1 MRDASGEDGAGT
13 GVWTS
18 SRLIAAVRAYL
29 DAGRAAALALAAVAA
44 VVAVAVAVDVFP
56 YRSLNHDEGVYLQ
69 QADLLL
75 SGRVFLRPPVEDAF
89 RPWFFVES
97 DRGLYSK
104 YAPVPSTVFALGELL
119 GGYAV
124 ALAAI
129 AAGLVAGT
137 VALGRE
143 LFDARVG
150 ALAGVLLLATP
161 LFVVHS
167 GLFLPYALTTA
178 LNVGFAVWYLRG
190 ERRASRRDATLA
202 GGAVGLAFF
211 ARPYT
216 AVLFALPFVAHA
228 VVTLVRSGAWR
239 IPLAA
244 AGVLGEGVGDGDDHG
259 GVDDRSS
266 DDRSSDDRKRDLFV
280 RRAVTATLGSAGVLA
295 ALGYNVVVTGDPFVF
310 PYLAFAPEDGVGFG
324 ERAILGHVV
333 DYTPELGIEANRLV
347 LETLF
352 TDWVVAGSLGA
363 AVAAAGVALTL
374 VGRGIPG
381 DGGGDTNSDAGGA
394 LGGRVRRGL
403 LAATFASVAAGN
415 VAFWGNY
422 NVLGALEVRTDGLIH
437 YLGPYYHYDLI
448 VPTAVFAAVACVAAA
463 DRLRAVAASLA
474 ERADDID
481 PRHARAVATAVL
493 LVAGAAAGG
502 VAAGAVGETVD
513 RNEAVTEELRAGYG
527 PLVDGGDPGAAVP
540 EGSVVFLP
548 TPYGPWL
555 NHPFQALRND
565 PGHDGPRVY
574 ALSDTRELEV
584 ARAYPDRDLYRYV
597 YAGSWVP
604 TDDSP
609 VRGGIREV
617 ERVAGDRIYL
627 NATLERPESVEGTT
641 VRVTGDRG
649 STYLVATDAGGPL
662 SLSMVVEDGELRV
675 SGDDL
680 AVGGGR
686 GDDEGAVLP
695 LDDGDEIDVEV
706 FVSTGPASG
715 YSYRL
720 SFPYERIDGTARA
733 LTATVERCPVPTRCV
748 PVGVGERPVDRGAE
762 VTLSSST

>member
-1 MRDASGEDGAGT
+1 MTGASTERERDESAGSEDGTAARA
-13 GVWTS
+13 V
-18 SRLIAAVRAYL
+18 AAVRSRL
-29 DAGRAAALALAAVAA
+29 DAGRVAAIVLAAIGAAVAV
-44 VVAVAVAVDVFP
+44 VVATGVFP
-56 YRSLNHDEGVYLQ
+56 FRSLNHDEGVYLQ
-69 QADLLL
+69 QADMLL
-75 SGRVFLRPPVEDAF
+75 SGQVFLRPPVEDAF

-97 DRGLYSK
+97 ERGLYSK
-104 YAPVPSTVFALGELL
+104 YAPVPSTVFALGKLL
-119 GGYAV
+119 GGYTV
-124 ALAAI
+124 ALAGI

-167 GLFLPYALTTA
+167 GVYLPYALTAT
-178 LNVGFAVWYLRG
+178 LNVAFAVWYLRG
-190 ERRASRRDATLA
+190 ERRESRRDATLA
-202 GGAVGLAFF
+202 GAAVGLAFF

-216 AVLFALPFVAHA
+216 AVLFATPFVLHA
-228 VVTLVRSGAWR
+228 VVTLAASGAWR
-239 IPLAA
+239 VPPAA
-244 AGVLGEGVGDGDDHG
+244 AEL
-259 GVDDRSS
+259 VDEPADERA
-266 DDRSSDDRKRDLFV
+266 RGLFV
-280 RRAVTATLGSAGVLA
+280 RRLITAALGTAGVLA
-295 ALGYNVVVTGDPFVF
+295 TFGYNAVVTGDPFLF

-333 DYTPELGIEANRLV
+333 DYTPELGVEANRLV
-347 LETLF
+347 LDTLF

-363 AVAAAGVALTL
+363 AAAAAGVALAL
-374 VGRGIPG
+374 VGRGLPG
-381 DGGGDTNSDAGGA
+381 DHKAGDGA

-415 VAFWGNY
+415 VAFWGNF
-422 NVLGALEVRTDGLIH
+422 NVLGALEVRTDGLIY

-448 VPTAVFAAVACVAAA
+448 VPTAVFAAVACVALADGLRGAA
-463 DRLRAVAASLA
+463 TQLA
-474 ERADDID
+474 ERAGRVE
-481 PRHARAVATAVL
+481 PRHARAVATVAL

-502 VAAGAVGETVD
+502 VAVGAVDDTVE

-527 PLVDGGDPGAAVP
+527 PLVADGDPGAAVP
-540 EGSVVFLP
+540 EDSVLFLP

-574 ALSDTRELEV
+574 ALGDTRELEV
-584 ARAYPDRDLYRYV
+584 AREYPDRDLYRYV

-604 TDDSP
+604 TDDST
-609 VRGGIREV
+609 VRGGVREV
-617 ERVAGDRIYL
+617 ERVAGDRLYL
-627 NATLERPESVEGTT
+627 NATLQRPESVEGTT

-649 STYLVATDAGGPL
+649 STYLVANDSGGPL
-662 SLSMVVEDGELRV
+662 SLSMVVEDGELTV
-675 SGDDL
+675 SGEDL
-680 AVGGGR
+680 VVSGGEG
-686 GDDEGAVLP
+686 GEAEGAVLP

-748 PVGVGERPVDRGAE
+748 PEGVGDSPPDRGIE
-762 VTLSSST
+762 VTLTTPT